1 MTIINEN
8 TVVVFTSEELKNV
21 LGKDNGYTYVYLG
34 DNITLT
40 SGINISSTK
49 INVTIDGTYEGT
61 TYQLTDR
68 QSLSA
73 SDTIKVSSA
82 SILKVVVCNMK
93 VIGNNYYGIVYVP
106 ESTAYQNTVIEYNN
120 ITYVGPQISFH
131 PYGLTRFINCNIT
144 IADNY
149 STGNEVAECNKIEIG
164 GQTTITHKSSGN
176 SSFWFRNATPSLTIL
191 SNANLNFSSEKRE
204 LFYGVSNLKLTIL
217 KGATFNI
224 VTT

>member
-1 MTIINEN
+1 MTIINET
-8 TVVVFTSEELKNV
+8 TVVVFSSEELKNC
-21 LGKDNGYTYVYLG
+21 LEGNNGYAIIYLG
-34 DNITLT
+34 ANITLG
-40 SGINISSTK
+40 SGINISSSK
-49 INVTIDGTYEGT
+49 QSIIIDGTYEGI
-61 TYQLTDR
+61 TYQLEDR
-68 QSLSA
+68 KSSTTG
-73 SDTIKVSSA
+73 DTIRVSA
-82 SILKVVVCNMK
+82 AYPNKVVVQNMNI
-93 VIGNNYYGIVYVP
+93 IGYNYYGVIFVP
-106 ESTAYQNTVIEYNN
+106 EASTYQNTVIEYNN